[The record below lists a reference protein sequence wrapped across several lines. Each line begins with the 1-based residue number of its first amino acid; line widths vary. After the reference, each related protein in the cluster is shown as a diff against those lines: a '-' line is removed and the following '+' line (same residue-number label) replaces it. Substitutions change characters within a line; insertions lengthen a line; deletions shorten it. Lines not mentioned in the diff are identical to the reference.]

1 MFCNI
6 RTASA
11 AQLGGTVHR
20 SKDSVEPLCSFPA
33 SNPMVYAGLYP
44 IDQSKFNDLRLALEK
59 LLINDS
65 AVTMETES
73 RYISRKAAS
82 CTRKFFMVGEQD
94 FFMMMY
100 TLNFF
105 YLSSAALGSGFRL
118 GFLGLLHMDV
128 FSQRLAQEF
137 GSETIATAPSVC
149 YKSKNPKTPYF

>member
-1 MFCNI
+1 MYATVQRVLSPSFVHRNAGQVGFMFCNI

-20 SKDSVEPLCSFPA
+20 SKDTVEPLCSFPA

-73 RYISRKAAS
+73 RYTSRKA
-82 CTRKFFMVGEQD
+82 E
-94 FFMMMY
+94 
-100 TLNFF
+100 
-105 YLSSAALGSGFRL
+105 
-118 GFLGLLHMDV
+118 
-128 FSQRLAQEF
+128 
-137 GSETIATAPSVC
+137 
-149 YKSKNPKTPYF
+149 